1 MSRNTAVPGAPEP
14 VAEGVADAQE
24 PHPKPF
30 PPPLT
35 RAQRDAMR
43 ANIQRLREL
52 DERERLR
59 RGRRAKDA

>member
-1 MSRNTAVPGAPEP
+1 MSRNTTVPGAPEP
-14 VAEGVADAQE
+14 VAEGVTDARDS
-24 PHPKPF
+24 HPKPF

-35 RAQRDAMR
+35 RAQCDAMR